1 MFLTYGHKKQLKSFV
16 NTNYTIK
23 LHQTTVLDTII
34 LHSHLL
40 VSEKVIQRTLKGLA
54 EFNTLLT
61 VFRLRLGDKNGS
73 IPLLAL
79 SVFENLGNLAK
90 IIGI

>member
-1 MFLTYGHKKQLKSFV
+1 MTYGDKKQLKSFV
-16 NTNYTIK
+16 STNSDTIK
-23 LHQTTVLDTII
+23 LDQTTVLDTII

-61 VFRLRLGDKNGS
+61 VFRLRLGVKNGS

-79 SVFENLGNLAK
+79 RVV
-90 IIGI
+90 

>member
-1 MFLTYGHKKQLKSFV
+1 MTYGDKKQLKSFV
-16 NTNYTIK
+16 NTNSDTIK
-23 LHQTTVLDTII
+23 LDHTTVLDTII

-61 VFRLRLGDKNGS
+61 VFRLRLGVKNGS

-79 SVFENLGNLAK
+79 RVV
-90 IIGI
+90 

>member
-1 MFLTYGHKKQLKSFV
+1 MTYGDKKQLKSFV
-16 NTNYTIK
+16 NTNSDTIK
-23 LHQTTVLDTII
+23 LDQTTILDTII

-61 VFRLRLGDKNGS
+61 VFRLRLGVKNGS

-79 SVFENLGNLAK
+79 RVV
-90 IIGI
+90 

>member
-1 MFLTYGHKKQLKSFV
+1 MTYGDKKQLKSFV
-16 NTNYTIK
+16 NTNSDTIK
-23 LHQTTVLDTII
+23 LDQTTVLDTII

-40 VSEKVIQRTLKGLA
+40 VSEKVIQRALKGLA

-61 VFRLRLGDKNGS
+61 VFRLRLGVKNGS

-79 SVFENLGNLAK
+79 RVV
-90 IIGI
+90 

>member
-1 MFLTYGHKKQLKSFV
+1 MTYGDKKQLKSFV
-16 NTNYTIK
+16 NTNSDTIK
-23 LHQTTVLDTII
+23 LDQTTVLDTII
-34 LHSHLL
+34 LHSHFF

-61 VFRLRLGDKNGS
+61 VFRLRLGVKNGS

-79 SVFENLGNLAK
+79 RVV
-90 IIGI
+90 

>member
-1 MFLTYGHKKQLKSFV
+1 MTYGDKKQLKSFV
-16 NTNYTIK
+16 NTNSDTIK
-23 LHQTTVLDTII
+23 LDQTTVLDTII

-61 VFRLRLGDKNGS
+61 VFRLRLGVKNGS

-79 SVFENLGNLAK
+79 RVVLEP
-90 IIGI
+90 

>member
-1 MFLTYGHKKQLKSFV
+1 MTYGDKKQLKSFV
-16 NTNYTIK
+16 NTNSDTIK
-23 LHQTTVLDTII
+23 LDQTTVLDTII

-40 VSEKVIQRTLKGLA
+40 VSEKVIQRTLQGLV

-61 VFRLRLGDKNGS
+61 VFRLRLGVKNGS

-79 SVFENLGNLAK
+79 RVV
-90 IIGI
+90 

>member
-1 MFLTYGHKKQLKSFV
+1 MFLTYGDKKQLKSFV
-16 NTNYTIK
+16 NTNSDTIK
-23 LHQTTVLDTII
+23 LDQTTVLDTII

-61 VFRLRLGDKNGS
+61 VFRLRLGVKNGS

-79 SVFENLGNLAK
+79 RVV
-90 IIGI
+90 

>member
-1 MFLTYGHKKQLKSFV
+1 MTYGDKKQLKSFV
-16 NTNYTIK
+16 NINSDTIK
-23 LHQTTVLDTII
+23 LDQTTVLDTII

-61 VFRLRLGDKNGS
+61 VFRLRLGVKNGS

-79 SVFENLGNLAK
+79 RVV
-90 IIGI
+90 

>member
-1 MFLTYGHKKQLKSFV
+1 MTYGDKKQLKSFV
-16 NTNYTIK
+16 STNSDTKK
-23 LHQTTVLDTII
+23 LDQTTVLDTII

-61 VFRLRLGDKNGS
+61 VFRLRLGVKNGS

-79 SVFENLGNLAK
+79 RVV
-90 IIGI
+90 

>member
-1 MFLTYGHKKQLKSFV
+1 MTYGDKKQLKSFV
-16 NTNYTIK
+16 NTNSDTIK
-23 LHQTTVLDTII
+23 LDQTTVLDTII

-54 EFNTLLT
+54 QFNTLLT
-61 VFRLRLGDKNGS
+61 VFRLRLGVKNGS

-79 SVFENLGNLAK
+79 RVV
-90 IIGI
+90 

>member
-1 MFLTYGHKKQLKSFV
+1 MTYGDKKQLKSFV
-16 NTNYTIK
+16 NTNSDTIK
-23 LHQTTVLDTII
+23 LDQTAVLDTII

-61 VFRLRLGDKNGS
+61 VFRLRLGVKNGS

-79 SVFENLGNLAK
+79 RVV
-90 IIGI
+90 

>member
-1 MFLTYGHKKQLKSFV
+1 MTYGDKKQLKSFV
-16 NTNYTIK
+16 NTNSDTIK
-23 LHQTTVLDTII
+23 LDQTTVLDTII
-34 LHSHLL
+34 LHSHLF

-61 VFRLRLGDKNGS
+61 VFRLRLGVKNGS

-79 SVFENLGNLAK
+79 RVV
-90 IIGI
+90 

>member
-1 MFLTYGHKKQLKSFV
+1 MTYGDKKQLKSFV
-16 NTNYTIK
+16 NTNSDTIK
-23 LHQTTVLDTII
+23 LDHTTVLDTII

-54 EFNTLLT
+54 EFNTLLR
-61 VFRLRLGDKNGS
+61 VFRLRLGVKNGS

-79 SVFENLGNLAK
+79 RVV
-90 IIGI
+90 

>member
-1 MFLTYGHKKQLKSFV
+1 MTYGDKKQLKSFV
-16 NTNYTIK
+16 NTNSDTIK
-23 LHQTTVLDTII
+23 LDQTTVLDTII
-34 LHSHLL
+34 LHPHLL

-61 VFRLRLGDKNGS
+61 VFRLRLGVKNGS

-79 SVFENLGNLAK
+79 RVV
-90 IIGI
+90 

>member
-1 MFLTYGHKKQLKSFV
+1 MTYGDKKQLKSFV
-16 NTNYTIK
+16 NTNSDTIK
-23 LHQTTVLDTII
+23 LDQTTVLDTII

-40 VSEKVIQRTLKGLA
+40 VSEKVIQRTLKDLA

-61 VFRLRLGDKNGS
+61 VFRLRLGVKNGS

-79 SVFENLGNLAK
+79 RVVLEP
-90 IIGI
+90 

>member
-1 MFLTYGHKKQLKSFV
+1 MTYGDKKQLKSFV
-16 NTNYTIK
+16 NTNSDTIK
-23 LHQTTVLDTII
+23 LDQTTVLDTII

-61 VFRLRLGDKNGS
+61 VFRLRLGVKNGS

-79 SVFENLGNLAK
+79 RVV
-90 IIGI
+90 